1 MDFARIIGTF
11 EKYSVSFVSVTQQF
25 NTTNSLGRLTLNI
38 LLSFAQF
45 EREII
50 AERTRDKMW
59 AARRKGKWTGGHPV
73 LGYDIDAR
81 GGRLLV
87 NPEEAR
93 QVRAIFEL
101 YLDYQALVPVVR
113 EIDRRGW
120 GTKRWLAQTGKTRG
134 GKAFTKGML
143 FRLLTNALYTGKVDF
158 KGQIYEGEHEG
169 IIDAR
174 TWERVQ
180 AILQRN
186 GRSGGAEV
194 RNNYGAL
201 LKGLIQCAACDA
213 GMIHTY
219 TVKGPR
225 RYRYYVCVKAQQQG
239 WANCETKSV
248 SAPAIEAAVV
258 AQIRRIGTD
267 PRIVREALNR
277 VEAQR
282 RSRIV
287 ELGIERDLAQKELAA
302 CGTEIRSLAPL
313 VGSQNLTVT
322 DRLADLQA
330 RLTRSEGRRAEID
343 REIAGLESAGV
354 DEEDFRAALKEFGP
368 VWESLNSRE
377 QARIIHALLER
388 VAYDGR
394 SNKVTLSFRSAGIR
408 EMCRGREGSSES

>member
-1 MDFARIIGTF
+1 
-11 EKYSVSFVSVTQQF
+11 
-25 NTTNSLGRLTLNI
+25 
-38 LLSFAQF
+38 
-45 EREII
+45 
-50 AERTRDKMW
+50 
-59 AARRKGKWTGGHPV
+59 
-73 LGYDIDAR
+73 
-81 GGRLLV
+81 
-87 NPEEAR
+87 
-93 QVRAIFEL
+93 
-101 YLDYQALVPVVR
+101 
-113 EIDRRGW
+113 
-120 GTKRWLAQTGKTRG
+120 
-134 GKAFTKGML
+134 ML
-143 FRLLTNALYTGKVDF
+143 FRLLTNAIYTGKVDF

-169 IIDAR
+169 IIEAR

-186 GRSGGAEV
+186 GRNGGAEV

-201 LKGLIQCAACDA
+201 LKGLIRCAACDA

-225 RYRYYVCVKAQQQG
+225 RYRYYVCVKAQQKG

-258 AQIRRIGTD
+258 AQIRRIGSD

-282 RSRIV
+282 RSRMV
-287 ELGIERDLAQKELAA
+287 DLGIERDLTQKELAA
-302 CGTEIRSLAPL
+302 CGAEIRSLAPL
-313 VGSQNLTVT
+313 VGSQDLTVT

-343 REIAGLESAGV
+343 RELAGLESGGV

-394 SNKVTLSFRSAGIR
+394 TNKVTLSFRSAGIR
-408 EMCRGREGSSES
+408 EMCRGREGCSES